1 MNIIGEKIILRAI
14 EEKDAEMFLEM
25 INDPETESMIGGHSF
40 PVSKLE
46 QEQWIRNQTGN
57 KLLLRCVIVNKDNIE
72 KGLGTVILSD
82 IDFKN
87 GVSQVHIKM
96 VNTVRGKG
104 LGSDALKT
112 IVQYA
117 FNELRM
123 HCLYAEVLTYNHVS
137 QSLFEHCGFKKD
149 GILRSRVYKYGA
161 YQDMIAYSIIKD
173 DVKK

>member
-1 MNIIGEKIILRAI
+1 M
-14 EEKDAEMFLEM
+14 
-25 INDPETESMIGGHSF
+25 PSF
-40 PVSKLE
+40 GLFQALADS
-46 QEQWIRNQTGN
+46 QISNYSY
-57 KLLLRCVIVNKDNIE
+57 NKDE
-72 KGLGTVILSD
+72 QRKY
-82 IDFKN
+82 
-87 GVSQVHIKM
+87 
-96 VNTVRGKG
+96 
-104 LGSDALKT
+104 
-112 IVQYA
+112 QYA